1 MPRAEEYGSS
11 SGSMGVTSVTASL
24 PLNSS
29 GGSTPNISLSG
40 VVGVANGGT
49 GSATGSAAS
58 LNNLPAAELVG
69 NVPVGT
75 LSVALSTPPAI
86 GGTTPAAITG
96 TTITATSQFSGS
108 GAGLT
113 GLPGAQITGNV
124 PVAAITQ
131 ALTTP
136 PAIGGTTPA
145 AGTFTVLV
153 GTSRIET
160 PTVGTSAATQH
171 ALPSGTGDLVSTDA
185 TQGLSNKSL
194 GSNLA
199 AGGFKVTGLGTPTA
213 ASSDAATAA
222 YAEAQKTGSIVTLAT
237 APTNATWA
245 FGEYIGITSLVTGS
259 NNSPTTITAWCA
271 PVAGTLKKFRL
282 QSTIDSS
289 VALTFGVYKGND
301 GVSYAAT
308 AVSMVLAP
316 SSLSA
321 TDLSTS
327 VSVAAGDC
335 ILISGDASNDFVIP
349 AGYSATVVA
358 QFVPT

>member
-145 AGTFTVLV
+145 AGTFTVYVDGSVATGTARQLRYTSATASGSTAGLLPAATASTHAVLTSLDAGAHTIEARWSRLAGTARAV
-153 GTSRIET
+153 GTSRRLDCVE
-160 PTVGTSAATQH
+160 
-171 ALPSGTGDLVSTDA
+171 
-185 TQGLSNKSL
+185 L
-194 GSNLA
+194 G
-199 AGGFKVTGLGTPTA
+199 
-213 ASSDAATAA
+213 
-222 YAEAQKTGSIVTLAT
+222 Q
-237 APTNATWA
+237 
-245 FGEYIGITSLVTGS
+245 
-259 NNSPTTITAWCA
+259 
-271 PVAGTLKKFRL
+271 
-282 QSTIDSS
+282 
-289 VALTFGVYKGND
+289 
-301 GVSYAAT
+301 
-308 AVSMVLAP
+308 
-316 SSLSA
+316 
-321 TDLSTS
+321 
-327 VSVAAGDC
+327 
-335 ILISGDASNDFVIP
+335 
-349 AGYSATVVA
+349 
-358 QFVPT
+358 